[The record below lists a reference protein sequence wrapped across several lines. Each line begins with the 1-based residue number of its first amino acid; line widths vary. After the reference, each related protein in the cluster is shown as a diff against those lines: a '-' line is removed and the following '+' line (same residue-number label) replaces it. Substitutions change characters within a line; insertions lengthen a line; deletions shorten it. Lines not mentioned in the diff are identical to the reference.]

1 MHAAILGTLL
11 VFDVNEFDER
21 NILGFEPD
29 IKGSAIDLA
38 TRVCSN
44 CTQFGDRRV
53 IIRDLYTLAL
63 KQGVLYTVEFAAA
76 ADGPL
81 FDGDAILFVKINLY
95 KNANP
100 GSTA

>member
-1 MHAAILGTLL
+1 MHAVILGTLL

-53 IIRDLYTLAL
+53 IIRDVYTLAL
-63 KQGVLYTVEFAAA
+63 KQGVLYTVELLQLLMA
-76 ADGPL
+76 P
-81 FDGDAILFVKINLY
+81 V
-95 KNANP
+95 
-100 GSTA
+100 